1 MFENWDNIGILKVL
15 VVKSYKVI
23 VVDLLGYGYLE
34 FVKVFLDEDEKVN
47 FVFSLIENFG
57 VDRLVLVVFLMSGL
71 YVLLVLM
78 EKDFRIKI
86 RGFILVVLG
95 VVVKYEE
102 NDFRKLNFLILI
114 VYGELDKNFKLFF
127 LLIKNIFNSE
137 VFMMKNVKYVCY
149 FDNLEEFNV
158 RIIEFFDKL

>member
-102 NDFRKLNFLILI
+102 NDFRKLNF
-114 VYGELDKNFKLFF
+114 
-127 LLIKNIFNSE
+127 
-137 VFMMKNVKYVCY
+137 
-149 FDNLEEFNV
+149 
-158 RIIEFFDKL
+158 